1 MRISL
6 PCFCTP
12 IANNITWK
20 LFSKN
25 VHELQQHI
33 EMISRVVNACAC
45 VYQSSGFVEALKDWW
60 TIPLPKSLQ
69 LEHLYMKERTC
80 MPPNRLWPSEH
91 TPVSTSP
98 PCDNIVTRARSRSN
112 VFRDYCWTCGQLL
125 VRVIYRQGMHS
136 NQPPPPPLFFK
147 KGKRVR
153 I

>member
-25 VHELQQHI
+25 VDELQQHI

-98 PCDNIVTRARSRSN
+98 PCDNIVTRARSKAGATYFEIIVGLVGS
-112 VFRDYCWTCGQLL
+112 CWFVWFTVKECTAT
-125 VRVIYRQGMHS
+125 
-136 NQPPPPPLFFK
+136 NPPPPTPFF
-147 KGKRVR
+147 
-153 I
+153 